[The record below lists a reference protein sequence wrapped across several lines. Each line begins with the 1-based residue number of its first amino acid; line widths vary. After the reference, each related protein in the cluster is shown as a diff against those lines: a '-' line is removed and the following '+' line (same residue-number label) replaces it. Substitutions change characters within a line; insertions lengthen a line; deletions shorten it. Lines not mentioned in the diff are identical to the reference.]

1 MIARVVI
8 SLLPVV
14 AALAL
19 LAWGRPA
26 RERPPV
32 ALPTPPAVQEARLSE
47 VIERVQ
53 GSTVALEYGSG
64 DASGAR
70 RVASGVV
77 VNEQGDVISVHVD
90 PATDRDRSTIL
101 ARDAAGHR
109 HPARWV
115 AADPETGLTLLRIV
129 ADDIRPIRPSA
140 RAAVLGAAVFLIGNP
155 YGLAH
160 SVSRGHVAGLGRH
173 VEIGPRPLGG
183 LIQIQTPLHPGDSGA
198 LLSDLDGGWLGL
210 VRGGLS
216 APGAGAGACRDYDLG
231 FAIPAV
237 DALWVADQLRVHGKV
252 TRAYLG
258 VWPAP
263 DSAEVGPVPGAEVA
277 GVVPGS
283 PAERAGL
290 HRGDRVVR
298 LDGRPIRTFDDL
310 TDRLDR
316 TPASSEV
323 ALEYTRGS
331 TRNRLTIRTA
341 ARSVEPSTA
350 PAAPVPVPT
359 PGPVSPPPLLPA
371 EAAAPRELL
380 DRLERLERRVEDRE
394 HREKTAVTP

>member
-1 MIARVVI
+1 
-8 SLLPVV
+8 
-14 AALAL
+14 
-19 LAWGRPA
+19 
-26 RERPPV
+26 
-32 ALPTPPAVQEARLSE
+32 
-47 VIERVQ
+47 
-53 GSTVALEYGSG
+53 
-64 DASGAR
+64 
-70 RVASGVV
+70 
-77 VNEQGDVISVHVD
+77 
-90 PATDRDRSTIL
+90 
-101 ARDAAGHR
+101 
-109 HPARWV
+109 V

-140 RAAVLGAAVFLIGNP
+140 RVAVLGAAVFLIGNP

-183 LIQIQTPLHPGDSGA
+183 LIQVQAPLHPGDSGA
-198 LLSDLDGGWLGL
+198 LLADLDGGWLGL
-210 VRGGLS
+210 VRGGL
-216 APGAGAGACRDYDLG
+216 AVPGAGREDDLG

-263 DSAEVGPVPGAEVA
+263 DAAEVGPVPGAEVA

-283 PAERAGL
+283 PAERSGL
-290 HRGDRVVR
+290 RRGDRVVR

-316 TPASSEV
+316 TPAGAEV

-331 TRNRLTIRTA
+331 TRNRATIRTV
-341 ARSVEPSTA
+341 ARSVEPSAA
-350 PAAPVPVPT
+350 PAPAVPTSTSVPT
-359 PGPVSPPPLLPA
+359 PGPGPVMPPAPLPA
-371 EAAAPRELL
+371 ESAVTRELL
-380 DRLERLERRVEDRE
+380 ERLERLERRIEERE
-394 HREKTAVTP
+394 HRDKAVVTP